1 MPEKITSIPARK
13 LIKVFEQFGFKVS
26 RQKGSHI
33 QMIKEGFRTIV
44 IQESNSVP
52 VFHILANIKTAG
64 VTREEYLKA
73 LKEI

>member
-1 MPEKITSIPARK
+1 MPEKITPIPARD
-13 LIKVFEQFGFKVS
+13 LIKVFQKFGFIIK
-26 RQKGSHI
+26 RQKGSHV
-33 QMIKEGFRTIV
+33 QMVKPGFRTIV

-64 VTREEYLKA
+64 NTREEYLKA